1 MPRHYLNV
9 PFAQKDAA
17 KSLGARFDGA
27 VKRWY
32 VEDGRDLTAFAQWL
46 PASVSTLTSSS
57 ELALP
62 AIAGVTAIAPGKGI
76 SLSRLLGGVANAVAH
91 AFDKGVWTLVEVV
104 EARVRGHVY
113 LELSERDNSGQP
125 IAKARGVIWSS
136 TASRI
141 LPEFEKAT
149 GAVIGAGIKLLV
161 RARPVFN
168 AQYGFSLDID
178 AIDPDYTLGDLEAR
192 KKEIRD
198 RLQKEGVFDQNRRLA
213 PPWDYRT
220 VVVVAPEDGAG
231 LGDFRKEAERLERFG
246 ICRFIY
252 AHSRFQ
258 GEGAAREIVSAL
270 ALALER
276 VNKSA
281 PPDAI
286 ALIRGGGAVN
296 DLAWLNDYDLVRF
309 ICDLDIPV
317 LTGIGHERDNTLP
330 DEVAHTRFD
339 TPSKVITGVE
349 QHILRR
355 VREASRA
362 AQDIFAAASRIAQGA
377 KSVTERYDAQV
388 RADARTHLSRARQFS
403 AENLH
408 QLQAAA
414 LHQIH
419 DARVSS
425 TALLHQTNTE
435 AARHV
440 SSARQQVPALM
451 NDIRVRSQDQ
461 VGAAR
466 SRTDLSFQAIT
477 AEGGATVRTTRQSAN
492 DQMQRLAERAQGS
505 VQQARAGAEALMR
518 EVTGQGPEK
527 TLSRGFAIVR
537 APDGQPVTDTVQ
549 AQALTTID
557 IQFRDGRINAQPA
570 GKTRK
575 TSP

>member
-32 VEDGRDLTAFAQWL
+32 VEDGRDLTVFAQWL
-46 PASVSTLTSSS
+46 PASVSTSASSA

-62 AIAGVTAIAPGKGI
+62 TTAGALALAAGKGI
-76 SLSRLLGGVANAVAH
+76 SLSHLLGGVANAVAQ
-91 AFDKGVWTLVEVV
+91 AFNKGVWTLVEVV
-104 EARVRGHVY
+104 EARARGHVY
-113 LELSERDNSGQP
+113 LELSERDSSGQP

-141 LPEFEKAT
+141 LPEFEEAT

-198 RLQKEGVFDQNRRLA
+198 RLQKEGAFDQNRRLA

-220 VVVVAPEDGAG
+220 IVVVAPEDGAG

-252 AHSRFQ
+252 VHSRFQ
-258 GEGAAREIVSAL
+258 GEGAAREIVSAM
-270 ALALER
+270 AMALEQA
-276 VNKSA
+276 NKST

-339 TPSKVITGVE
+339 TPSKVIAGIE

-355 VREASRA
+355 AREASRA
-362 AQDIFAAASRIAQGA
+362 AQEIFAAASRIAQRA
-377 KSVTERYDAQV
+377 KSETERYDAQV

-403 AENLH
+403 AETLH

-451 NDIRVRSQDQ
+451 NDIRVHSQDQ

-477 AEGGATVRTTRQSAN
+477 AEGGATVRTTRQSVT

-570 GKTRK
+570 G
-575 TSP
+575 

>member
-1 MPRHYLNV
+1 MSRHYLNV

-32 VEDGRDLTAFAQWL
+32 VEDGRDLTVFAQWL
-46 PASVSTLTSSS
+46 PAPVTPTSSS
-57 ELALP
+57 VELALP
-62 AIAGVTAIAPGKGI
+62 STDSAIALASPKGI
-76 SLSRLLGGVANAVAH
+76 SLSRLLGGVAEAVSQ
-91 AFDKGVWTLVEVV
+91 AFAKGVWTLVEVV
-104 EARVRGHVY
+104 EARARGHVY
-113 LELSERDNSGQP
+113 LELSERDGSGQP

-168 AQYGFSLDID
+168 AQYGFSLEID

-198 RLQKEGVFDQNRRLA
+198 RLQKEGVFDHNRRLA

-220 VVVVAPEDGAG
+220 ILVVAPEDGAG

-258 GEGAAREIVSAL
+258 GEGAAREIVSAM
-270 ALALER
+270 ATALEQQG
-276 VNKSA
+276 KAA

-339 TPSKVITGVE
+339 TPSKVIAGIE

-355 VREASRA
+355 VREAKTA
-362 AQDIFAAASRIAQGA
+362 AQEIFATAAR
-377 KSVTERYDAQV
+377 SVQHTKADVARHEAQV
-388 RADARTHLSRARQFS
+388 HADAKTHLSRARQFS
-403 AENLH
+403 AETLH
-408 QLQAAA
+408 QVQAGATR
-414 LHQIH
+414 QIH
-419 DARVSS
+419 DASVRS
-425 TALLHQTNTE
+425 TALLHQTQTE
-435 AARHV
+435 ATRHL
-440 SSARQQVPALM
+440 SSAQQQVPALM
-451 NDIRVRSQDQ
+451 NDIRVRSQEQ
-461 VGAAR
+461 VGDAR
-466 SRTDLSFQAIT
+466 SNASLDFQAIL
-477 AEGGATVRTTRQSAN
+477 AHGGTTVRTTRQSV
-492 DQMQRLAERAQGS
+492 DDRMQRLAERAQGS
-505 VQQARAGAEALMR
+505 VQRARTNTEALMR
-518 EVTGQGPEK
+518 EVTGQGPDK
-527 TLSRGFAIVR
+527 TLGRGFAIVR
-537 APDGQPVTDTVQ
+537 APDGHPVTDTAQ
-549 AQALTTID
+549 ARALTTID
-557 IQFRDGRINAQPA
+557 IQFRDGRINARPD
-570 GKTRK
+570 GKT
-575 TSP
+575 